1 MKRYIIVFLAVLV
14 IVGLDQLTKYMVCQ
28 SLPLHHQKEVIKNFF
43 HIVHIRNPGIA
54 FGLFT
59 QAGARYRIPMLILV
73 SAVAVFIICYF
84 LYQIKGGSWLQSVCF
99 TLLLSGAIGN
109 LIDRFRIGEVIDF
122 LDVHWYSAF
131 HWPAFNVADSAI
143 TIGICMLALDM
154 LIDMRKK
161 KHPHAAG
168 E

>member
-14 IVGLDQLTKYMVCQ
+14 IVGLDQFTKYMVCQ

-84 LYQIKGGSWLQSVCF
+84 LYQIKDGSWLQSVCF
-99 TLLLSGAIGN
+99 TLLLAGAIGN

-143 TIGICMLALDM
+143 TVGIVLLG
-154 LIDMRKK
+154 IDTLLGMKRKK
-161 KHPHAAG
+161 PAQ
-168 E
+168 

>member
-1 MKRYIIVFLAVLV
+1 MKRYAIVFIAVV
-14 IVGLDQLTKYMVCQ
+14 AIVGLDQLTKYMVCR
-28 SLPLHHQKEVIKNFF
+28 SLPLHHQKEVNKKYF
-43 HIVHIRNPGIA
+43 HIVQVRNPGIA

-73 SAVAVFIICYF
+73 SSVAVFIICYF
-84 LYQIKGGSWLQSVCF
+84 LYQIKDGSWLQTVCF
-99 TLLLSGAIGN
+99 TLLLGGAIGN

-143 TIGICMLALDM
+143 TVGIVLLG
-154 LIDMRKK
+154 IDTVLGMKRKK
-161 KHPHAAG
+161 I
-168 E
+168 EQ